1 MPDNNGTNVEES
13 LAVGTFGIHPF
24 DDLSAF
30 CIEKESLKHKMWVG
44 GKDDW
49 LIISDNRCSLTLNNI
64 ITRDKVHLP
73 SLTTMGQFQI
83 STLYDL
89 EIVNEV
95 CSRRLRR
102 IVLCQ
107 TPSSIK
113 SYMVIALSDD
123 GLIASTSK
131 GDVGWKTLRHPTFWV
146 GCLEYYALTFVD
158 VVLHRGR
165 LVAVE
170 EYGCMYS
177 WDIDRPQ
184 EYPLKLTSPNLH
196 YFEECPEL
204 TFYLAKSPDDELLV
218 MCVHGN
224 NARYFEPS
232 WQFLLMNMIDFIT

>member
-1 MPDNNGTNVEES
+1 MQ
-13 LAVGTFGIHPF
+13 
-24 DDLSAF
+24 
-30 CIEKESLKHKMWVG
+30 SLKHRVWVG

-49 LIISDNRCSLTLNNI
+49 LVISDNRCSLTLNNI
-64 ITRDKVHLP
+64 ITGDTIPLP

-89 EIVNEV
+89 VIVNEV
-95 CSRRLRR
+95 CTRRLRR
-102 IVLCQ
+102 IVLCHA
-107 TPSSIK
+107 PSIIK
-113 SYMVIALSDD
+113 GYIVIALFDD
-123 GLIASTSK
+123 RLIASTSK
-131 GDVGWKTLRHPTFWV
+131 WDVGWKTLRHPTFCA
-146 GCLEYYALTFVD
+146 GCLEYYVLTFVD
-158 VVLHRGR
+158 VVLHWGR